1 MNVKKEEQIV
11 DLKAQTENNVNTG
24 VVCLPES
31 LSEEQALGKLQ
42 RYKTI
47 FRCGCTTI
55 KE

>member
-1 MNVKKEEQIV
+1 MNVKREEKTLVLEAQI
-11 DLKAQTENNVNTG
+11 KNNLNTG
-24 VVCLPES
+24 AIHPPES

-47 FRCGCTTI
+47 FRCGCSTV